1 MYLTYVNS
9 QFGFSIRIVYKE
21 LRFAPCGN
29 LLWSIAYIYWGKMSI
44 KKDLG
49 QIDLIKNNT
58 RRLTEG
64 IFVEIY

>member
-1 MYLTYVNS
+1 
-9 QFGFSIRIVYKE
+9 
-21 LRFAPCGN
+21 
-29 LLWSIAYIYWGKMSI
+29 MSI